1 MVEFLREAIAKKED
15 DLLCPVCLEPAK
27 VPIFSCPDSHII
39 CSTCVPK
46 LKSQECPQCR
56 VRLPESLRRDR
67 FAEKTAKEYE
77 ELLQRLSNLSGEGK
91 SGNQMEVE
99 QNVEE
104 GERGACGGLEPE
116 NKGKAKGKR
125 QRGTPI
131 EIEVSL
137 PPFRQCHKSYD
148 HISRSYGPEWI
159 LLQRAEIRNQREI
172 NVEIP
177 TQAEASKLNSNF
189 GLKMDCS
196 KSVFVGNLPHFAVEA
211 DLFVTFSVFGEVA
224 KVEINRDME
233 KLQATESLKKKANF
247 GFVEFYS
254 KESVDE
260 ALKSQQRSLIRL
272 RSHESGDELFD
283 SELFVERKF
292 NASESDI

>member
-1 MVEFLREAIAKKED
+1 M
-15 DLLCPVCLEPAK
+15 
-27 VPIFSCPDSHII
+27 
-39 CSTCVPK
+39 
-46 LKSQECPQCR
+46 
-56 VRLPESLRRDR
+56 RLPESLRRDR

-159 LLQRAEIRNQREI
+159 LLQRAEIRNRREI

-189 GLKMDCS
+189 GLKMESS
-196 KSVFVGNLPHFAVEA
+196 KSVFVGNLPHDALET
-211 DLFVTFSVFGEVA
+211 DLYETFTVFGEVA
-224 KVEINRDME
+224 KVEINRYME
-233 KLQATESLKKKANF
+233 KLEANF

-254 KESVDE
+254 EESVAN

-272 RSHESGDELFD
+272 RTHESGDELFE

-292 NASESDI
+292 NAQESDI